1 MQIVKI
7 AIYLFILNG
16 ISILQPI
23 YAQEHWS
30 KEDSIKLT
38 KMLDGEIPIHLNE
51 NFKIEFEKSI
61 LGYPKIEDNDQWKK
75 YINFKQPLKGLLLSP
90 INNDILANRLL
101 QNYNRKNNSLFFIN
115 SQIINIS
122 EYSNMSIPL
131 TKKIHFNIYGI
142 NEVSARKSI
151 AHPVSFFPYEFGAG
165 VSYDINRHLRIGT
178 QSNYQYNSIQK
189 KWGWFMG
196 LGITVVF

>member
-38 KMLDGEIPIHLNE
+38 KMLDGEIPIHINE